1 MKLFLLILIT
11 CFATALQ
18 AQDLTGIWRGS
29 FRSQGNPAADRLMEL
44 MGADDRY
51 KFEVQINQK
60 GKAFEGVTYSYKTT
74 VFYGKATCKGTVN
87 PATRKVMLEE
97 LKIVEV
103 RMTGMSDA
111 CIMTLFLQYS
121 KTGDEE
127 FLEGTYISMNVND
140 STNCGK
146 GTVFLRKVATS
157 DFYEEPFLAERRKQQ
172 QQKLKLAEKKT
183 ETVNAPSPDQASTAK
198 PNKPATPP
206 AKPKTLTSVGKAKT
220 TPEPTGDTAAK
231 IKPTTVDTIKRMPE
245 RPPVAVVIPKVLESR
260 ENELVKTIVTSSPE
274 IIVNIYDN
282 GTIDNDTISVYLNKK
297 LVLHKQKLTEK
308 PLTIKINL
316 EEGGDYQELVMVA
329 ENLGEIPPNT
339 SLMVVKAGNKQYEVR
354 ITSTEQKNAV
364 VVFKY
369 QPESRN

>member
-1 MKLFLLILIT
+1 MKLILLILIT
-11 CFATALQ
+11 CFGTVLQ

-29 FRSQGNPAADRLMEL
+29 FRSQNNPAADRLMEL

-60 GKAFEGVTYSYKTT
+60 DKAFEGVTYSYKTT
-74 VFYGKATCKGTVN
+74 VFYGKATCKGTIN

-127 FLEGTYISMNVND
+127 ILEGTYISMNVND
-140 STNCGK
+140 SNSCGK
-146 GTVFLRKVATS
+146 GTVFLRKVPTS
-157 DFYEEPFLAERRKQQ
+157 DFYEEPFLVERKKQQ
-172 QQKLKLAEKKT
+172 QQKNKIAQKKP
-183 ETVNAPSPDQASTAK
+183 ETVTKPNPNQASTS
-198 PNKPATPP
+198 TPKKTTP
-206 AKPKTLTSVGKAKT
+206 SAAKPKTSAAKQTNT
-220 TPEPTGDTAAK
+220 TPDKPKDTATK
-231 IKPTTVDTIKRMPE
+231 IKPATIDTVKRMPE
-245 RPPVAVVIPKVLESR
+245 RPPVAVVIPKVLENR

-297 LVLHKQKLTEK
+297 LVLHKKRLTEK
-308 PLTIKINL
+308 PLTIRINL
-316 EEGGDYQELVMVA
+316 DEGSDYQELVMVA